1 MSNEQKEKIKK
12 LVDREK
18 KLRKVNHEE
27 FDIEGILADM
37 LFIIVEIPKW
47 KIWEWY
53 PIARHVDLIESEH
66 KNCCGI
72 ELD

>member
-53 PIARHVDLIESEH
+53 PIARHGDLIESEH